1 MARRSGGSEGWVM
14 TFADLMT
21 LMFCFFVLLTTLS
34 TQPKNCSGLE
44 KYMKEFK
51 SRFIN
56 YELRQTKLSCI
67 VSLPQDFLFS
77 SGDAVLKADAPNALA
92 PFFQKILE
100 LPEHREDIVVIE
112 GHSDNVPIKTKK
124 FRNNWELSS
133 ARATNIATMLI
144 EKMNYNPNTIS
155 VRGFAE
161 TRPKVPYKNPAGNPL
176 KGQELQRARQINRR
190 VEVIL
195 TPSVQ
200 SKDMGNLLFDGK
212 TN

>member
-1 MARRSGGSEGWVM
+1 MARNQGSGEGWIT

-44 KYMKEFK
+44 NYMKSFK
-51 SRFIN
+51 NKFIN

-67 VSLPQDFLFS
+67 VSLPQDFLFK
-77 SGDAVLKADAPNALA
+77 SGEAALKPEAPIALT
-92 PFFQKILE
+92 PFFKKILE
-100 LPEHREDIVVIE
+100 LPEHQEDIVVIE

-124 FRNNWELSS
+124 FKNNWELSS

-144 EKMNYNPNTIS
+144 EKMKYNPKTIS

-161 TRPKVPYKNPAGNPL
+161 TRPRVPYKDQSGKSL
-176 KGQELQRARQINRR
+176 MGEELRRARKINRR

-195 TPSVQ
+195 TPSTQ
-200 SKDMGNLLFDGK
+200 SKDVGNILFDGK
-212 TN
+212 K